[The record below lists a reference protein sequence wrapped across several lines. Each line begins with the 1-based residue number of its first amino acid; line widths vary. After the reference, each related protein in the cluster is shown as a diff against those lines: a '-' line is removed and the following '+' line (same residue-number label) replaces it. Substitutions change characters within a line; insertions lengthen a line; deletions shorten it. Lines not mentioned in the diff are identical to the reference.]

1 MSETQRQADM
11 KTLAQMFFA
20 HLRRD
25 RCEYGGIGIDSKRP
39 FGNSDVEGDILEGIG
54 CKPEGDDG
62 AFLMWRR
69 WRMGVGGNRLT
80 LTRFHRP
87 DSVPETRKPTP

>member
-11 KTLAQMFFA
+11 NVLAQMFFS

-25 RCEYGGIGIDSKRP
+25 RCEYGGIGIDCKRP

-54 CKPEGDDG
+54 ATMEGDDG
-62 AFLMWRR
+62 EGLCWSSTQRR
-69 WRMGVGGNRLT
+69 YAASLYDDLITHLQQTYLT
-80 LTRFHRP
+80 
-87 DSVPETRKPTP
+87 